1 MDPQE
6 VVLQVVMVD
15 DEEALCQGV
24 RRIIERYH
32 VHVPDVLVD
41 ASYEYRYFTTG
52 EDFLVYLSE
61 GGAVDL
67 LLLDLKLPGIG
78 GMDVLDALSDTGRD
92 VLTIMITAYATFET
106 AVKATKL
113 GAYDFLAKPF
123 TPDELRY
130 AVRKATSQL
139 ILSRQ
144 ARKLAEE
151 KRQVRFN
158 FISVLAHEL
167 KAPLNAVEGYLNIL
181 ATTEAEQ
188 NLAMVERSIVRVDGM
203 KKLISDLLDLT
214 RIESGQR
221 ERSIRRLDLPEL
233 ARGSIELFAGDAA
246 RRDITVTLDAPDDV
260 QLVADAGEVEIVL
273 NNLVS
278 NAIKYNRDGGR
289 VTVRLARV
297 DGRRRDRRRRHRH
310 RSQARRGSQALPRV
324 HAHQERAHGQG
335 PRQRPG
341 PLDGAQDRDDVR
353 RRGPSG
359 ERGRRRQHLHRDAQG
374 RAADPWRPPRPPDLP
389 PGADPHGQAER
400 TPASGPLV
408 TCLHKRPGH
417 GRIEADRGRAAPW
430 DPWVDWPRPKRSV
443 AGCGPAPSGRLS
455 TNHRDTVAGAPGA
468 PRLEPW
474 GTASERGS
482 VWCPGS

>member
-6 VVLQVVMVD
+6 AVLQVVMVD

-24 RRIIERYH
+24 RRIIQKYD
-32 VHVPDVLVD
+32 VHVPDVRVD
-41 ASYEYRYFTTG
+41 ATYEYRYFTTG

-67 LLLDLKLPGIG
+67 LLLDLKLPGMG
-78 GMDVLDALSDTGRD
+78 GMDVLDALSGMGRD

-123 TPDELRY
+123 TPDEIRY

-181 ATTEAEQ
+181 ATTESDQ

-233 ARGSIELFAGDAA
+233 ARAAIELFAVDAA
-246 RRDITVTLDAPDDV
+246 RRDITVALDAPDDTE
-260 QLVADAGEVEIVL
+260 LMADAGEVEIVL

-278 NAIKYNRDGGR
+278 NAVKYNRDGGR
-289 VTVRLARV
+289 VDVTLRRLDGGVEIAVSDTGIGLKPEEAAKLFREFTRIKNEHTVKVLGSGLGLSTVRKIATMYDGDARV
-297 DGRRRDRRRRHRH
+297 ESEPGV
-310 RSQARRGSQALPRV
+310 GSTFTVTLK
-324 HAHQERAHGQG
+324 
-335 PRQRPG
+335 
-341 PLDGAQDRDDVR
+341 
-353 RRGPSG
+353 
-359 ERGRRRQHLHRDAQG
+359 DA
-374 RAADPWRPPRPPDLP
+374 P
-389 PGADPHGQAER
+389 
-400 TPASGPLV
+400 
-408 TCLHKRPGH
+408 
-417 GRIEADRGRAAPW
+417 AAPA
-430 DPWVDWPRPKRSV
+430 DD
-443 AGCGPAPSGRLS
+443 
-455 TNHRDTVAGAPGA
+455 H
-468 PRLEPW
+468 
-474 GTASERGS
+474 ASAAT
-482 VWCPGS
+482 P

>member
-1 MDPQE
+1 MTVKLGSERQETLMDPQE
-6 VVLQVVMVD
+6 VTLQVIMVD

-24 RRIIERYH
+24 RRIVEKYH

-41 ASYEYRYFTTG
+41 ASYRYRYFTTG

-61 GGAVDL
+61 GGTVDL
-67 LLLDLKLPGIG
+67 LLLDLKLPGMG
-78 GMDVLDALSDTGRD
+78 GMDVLDALSETGRD
-92 VLTIMITAYATFET
+92 ALTIMITAYATFET

-181 ATTEAEQ
+181 ATTETDQ

-203 KKLISDLLDLT
+203 KKLIADLLDLT

-221 ERSIRRLDLPEL
+221 ERTIRRLDVPEL
-233 ARGSIELFAGDAA
+233 ARAAIELFATDTA
-246 RRDITVTLDAPDDV
+246 RRDITVELDAPADV
-260 QLVADAGEVEIVL
+260 ELMADAGEVEIVL

-278 NAIKYNRDGGR
+278 NAVKYNRDGGR
-289 VTVRLARV
+289 VDVRLRRLDDGIEIAVADTGIGLKPEEAAKLFREFTRIKNEHTVKVLGSGLGLSTVRKIATMYEGDARV
-297 DGRRRDRRRRHRH
+297 ESEPGV
-310 RSQARRGSQALPRV
+310 GSTFTVTL
-324 HAHQERAHGQG
+324 
-335 PRQRPG
+335 
-341 PLDGAQDRDDVR
+341 
-353 RRGPSG
+353 
-359 ERGRRRQHLHRDAQG
+359 RDAPAQPAEP
-374 RAADPWRPPRPPDLP
+374 AA
-389 PGADPHGQAER
+389 
-400 TPASGPLV
+400 
-408 TCLHKRPGH
+408 
-417 GRIEADRGRAAPW
+417 
-430 DPWVDWPRPKRSV
+430 
-443 AGCGPAPSGRLS
+443 
-455 TNHRDTVAGAPGA
+455 
-468 PRLEPW
+468 
-474 GTASERGS
+474 
-482 VWCPGS
+482 